1 MSKLKNK
8 LIKSSF
14 FIVLISLFMLFF
26 TLNTY
31 AHSGRTDSS
40 GGHKDNRNA
49 SGLGGYHYHHGMGP
63 HLHPNGVCPYAI
75 PKVVPKA
82 PPIVSVSS
90 VQIENTSGTLL
101 VGENIPM
108 SVAVIPPDA
117 ADKSLTWSSSDP
129 DVATVSSVGL
139 ITAKNSGT
147 AAITAKSNNGKTDTF
162 SLTVSKPVVSVLI
175 GDQDVTLIVEEEKTL
190 SAAVSPADAAN
201 KLITWA
207 SSDPKVATVSG
218 TGVVTAVSPGTVNI
232 TAKAH
237 NDKFHSI
244 TISIKEKEV
253 PVTKSDDQIIEEQET
268 VPAMSTGTY
277 LVSTLE
283 NNKGKSVAGLGFIGT
298 LTALGAYYISKR

>member
-1 MSKLKNK
+1 MVL
-8 LIKSSF
+8 LIGF
-14 FIVLISLFMLFF
+14 MVLTV
-26 TLNTY
+26 TLNAY

-63 HLHPNGVCPYAI
+63 HLHPNGVCPYAA
-75 PKVVPKA
+75 PKV
-82 PPIVSVSS
+82 PPTPPVVTVSNVKINDG
-90 VQIENTSGTLL
+90 VGTLL
-101 VGENIPM
+101 IGENKSL
-108 SVAVIPPDA
+108 SVAVSPWDA
-117 ADKSLTWSSSDP
+117 ADKSVTWSSSDS

-147 AAITAKSNNGKTDTF
+147 ATITAKSNNGKTDTF
-162 SLTVSKPVVSVLI
+162 SLTVNKPVESVLI
-175 GDQDVTLIVEEEKTL
+175 GDKDVTLIVGEDKTL

-201 KLITWA
+201 KLISWS

-218 TGVVTAVSPGTVNI
+218 TGVITAVSSGMVNI

-237 NDKFHSI
+237 NDKFHAI

-253 PVTKSDDQIIEEQET
+253 PVAKSDDEIIEEQET

-283 NNKGKSVAGLGFIGT
+283 NNKGKSIAGFGFIGA
-298 LTALGAYYISKR
+298 LTALGAYYKINSKR